1 MLEGGIWLGSRRLRL
16 AFGLLTLAVMAAIF
30 LFSAQPGADSAVLS
44 GGITEWLAHFIDD
57 GFDAHAPEIQAAIIT
72 FLDHVTRK
80 LGHFCEFALLGFCL
94 RLWWETMTRRHAS
107 LLAWVCATA
116 YAATDEAHQLF
127 VDARGAAV
135 KDVCIDAC
143 GALAGALAGF
153 VLIVLIARRRARKE
167 SAAL

>member
-1 MLEGGIWLGSRRLRL
+1 MLEGGIWLGHRRLRL
-16 AFGLLTLAVMAAIF
+16 IFGLMTLAVMAMIF
-30 LFSAQPGADSAVLS
+30 FFSAQPGAESAMFS
-44 GGITEWLAHFIDD
+44 GGITEWLARFIDD
-57 GFDAHAPEIQAAIIT
+57 GFDLQPPEVRAAVIL